1 MRLKRLEIQ
10 GFKSFPDRT
19 VFKFQQDGLTVVVGP
34 NGCGKSNIVDAVR
47 WALGEQSAKLLRG
60 QMMEDVIFNGSDKRK
75 PAGRAE
81 VTLVF
86 DNEGALENQW
96 RDYSEISV
104 SRQLFKTG
112 ESEYLI
118 NGVSCRLKDVRELI
132 ADAGGS
138 SRGYSIVE
146 QGKISLLINS
156 KPEEKRAL
164 IEEAAGVLKYRM
176 RRLEAERK
184 MERTRQNLLR
194 VSDVIR
200 EIQRQ
205 LNSMKRSAAKARRYR
220 LFRDE
225 LSLLD
230 LRLRFEDF
238 NSLEISLAEKVKELE
253 GKKEELDDLQSQLT
267 LMESKEEAIRSE
279 LVTGEGRITEGF
291 EAVRTAEAEIARI
304 EGEVSIGEA
313 AVRSVT

>member
-19 VFKFQQDGLTVVVGP
+19 VFKFHQDGLTAVVGP

-75 PAGRAE
+75 PAGMAE
-81 VTLVF
+81 VTLIF
-86 DNEGALENQW
+86 DNDGQLENQW
-96 RDYSEISV
+96 RDYTEISV
-104 SRQLFKTG
+104 SRQLFRTG
-112 ESEYLI
+112 ESEYFI
-118 NGVSCRLKDVRELI
+118 NGVPCRLKDIRELI

-146 QGKISLLINS
+146 QGRISLLINS

-184 MERTRQNLLR
+184 MERTNQNLLR

-200 EIQRQ
+200 EVQRQ

-225 LSLLD
+225 LSSLD
-230 LRLRFEDF
+230 LRIRFEDF
-238 NSLEISLAEKVKELE
+238 TSIQLGLSELE
-253 GKKEELDDLQSQLT
+253 ADLESKKTVLSDLQAQLSI
-267 LMESKEEAIRSE
+267 MESREEAVRSE
-279 LVTGEGRITEGF
+279 LVTGEARITEGF
-291 EAVRTAEAEIARI
+291 DAVRKAEAEK
-304 EGEVSIGEA
+304 
-313 AVRSVT
+313 TP